1 MKIVNCKL
9 PIPQFAFF
17 NFHFAFFNSV
27 SVPSV
32 SPWLTALARILIT
45 SGPTRQFID
54 PVRYLTNA
62 SSGRMGR
69 ALAEAA
75 LALGHEVV
83 IVSGPVEVEY
93 PPRARVVPVVS
104 TEEMLAAAAREF
116 ETCDGLIGAAAPCD
130 YRPVRIESHKITKT
144 GQPLDL
150 HLIETDDVVA
160 TLSAKKGH
168 RWVVGFALETEDH
181 RLRALAKL
189 EKKFCDL
196 MVSNGPQAISSLDN
210 EVEVITPTGEVI
222 ATVTDT
228 KDAVAREILEIIQQR
243 LIERHF

>member
-1 MKIVNCKL
+1 VTSV
-9 PIPQFAFF
+9 A
-17 NFHFAFFNSV
+17 NSV
-27 SVPSV
+27 
-32 SPWLTALARILIT
+32 ARILIT
-45 SGPTRQFID
+45 SGPTRQFLD

-75 LALGHEVV
+75 IALGHEV
-83 IVSGPVEVEY
+83 IVVTGPVEVEY
-93 PPRARVVPVVS
+93 PAQAHIVPVVS

-130 YRPVRIESHKITKT
+130 YRPVRVESHKIAKT
-144 GQPLDL
+144 GQPIDL

-160 TLSAKKGH
+160 TLGANKGG

-189 EKKFCDL
+189 ERKFCDL
-196 MVSNGPQAISSLDN
+196 MISNGPQAISAADN
-210 EVEVITPTGEVI
+210 QVEVITPAGQVL
-222 ATVTDT
+222 ATIEGS
-228 KDAVAREILEIIQQR
+228 KELVAQRILAIIDQR
-243 LIERHF
+243 LCMRNSG